1 MFKAGSIWAGVLS
14 GAISQFEDTRAMTSG
29 QMNKKEYAVNTSKNI
44 TGGIGVMA
52 GIEYGSILGTSLLPG
67 AGTIIGAILGSMIGS
82 RIGNYTGSQVGQVLF
97 KHSFD
102 SYALQHEEKL
112 KLNT

>member
-82 RIGNYTGSQVGQVLF
+82 RIGNYTGQVLF
-97 KHSFD
+97 KHSFNP
-102 SYALQHEEKL
+102 YALQHEEKL